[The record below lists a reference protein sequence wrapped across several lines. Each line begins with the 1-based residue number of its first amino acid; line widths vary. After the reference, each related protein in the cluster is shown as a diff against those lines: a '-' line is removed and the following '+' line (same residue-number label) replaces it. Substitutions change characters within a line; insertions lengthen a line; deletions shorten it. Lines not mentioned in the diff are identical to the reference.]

1 MAKGVRAAATIAL
14 AALVLAGWTL
24 AAVPAPAAGPARDG
38 GCRILVHDGLPMD
51 GLNRKVV
58 TGIFLGDVRFV
69 GQVRV
74 LPYTYE
80 EGSAAERD
88 FVERCLGVTATA
100 FRLNWVRLV
109 FREGIPPPRSVN
121 NSANMV
127 AVVDSIP
134 GAVGYLDPDGDAPR
148 LPPRVRLITY

>member
-1 MAKGVRAAATIAL
+1 MPKGVRALAMAAL
-14 AALVLAGWTL
+14 AALVLG
-24 AAVPAPAAGPARDG
+24 AAPIPAAGPVRAG
-38 GCRILVHDGLPMD
+38 QCRILVHDGLPLD

-74 LPYTYE
+74 LPYTYD
-80 EGSAAERD
+80 EGSTAESD
-88 FVERCLGVTATA
+88 FVQRCLGVTATA
-100 FRLNWVRLV
+100 FRVNWVRLV

-121 NSANMV
+121 TAANMV
-127 AVVDSIP
+127 AVVDSVP
-134 GAVGYLDPDGDAPR
+134 GAIGYLEPGGGELPP